1 MVWAHALSRST
12 VGAVRVSTPGEGNPL
27 DDGVDDYPMH
37 YMWDDILRRDSLI
50 ELITKF
56 VFIQREQVV
65 DELTGK
71 KSVKEKLIFPALSS
85 ARCRPPAFGGC
96 RVQRHT
102 A

>member
-1 MVWAHALSRST
+1 M
-12 VGAVRVSTPGEGNPL
+12 

-71 KSVKEKLIFPALSS
+71 KSVKEKLISRAIIS
-85 ARCRPPAFGGC
+85 AMPSASFGGC

>member
-1 MVWAHALSRST
+1 MTTKLDGLGTRFIPFNRGRGEGVNT
-12 VGAVRVSTPGEGNPL
+12 GEGNPL

-65 DELTGK
+65 P
-71 KSVKEKLIFPALSS
+71 SVSFWQMPSTTAHSLI
-85 ARCRPPAFGGC
+85 
-96 RVQRHT
+96 T
-102 A
+102 